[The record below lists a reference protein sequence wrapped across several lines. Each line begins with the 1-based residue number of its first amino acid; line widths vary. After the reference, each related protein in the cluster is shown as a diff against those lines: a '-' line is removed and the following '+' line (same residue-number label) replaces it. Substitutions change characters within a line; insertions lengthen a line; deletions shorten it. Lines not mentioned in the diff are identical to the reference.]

1 MHPFFEGHRG
11 YSPGEI
17 RADALVH
24 GAGIAGALLGSM
36 VLLAHA
42 GVSWVLASYVFG
54 LTATLVLSA
63 AYNLTSPSQLKWIL
77 RRFDHSAIYL
87 LIAGTYT
94 PLLPFLP
101 DPTQSWTLGLVTWLG
116 AAFGV
121 LVKFVFPGRF
131 DRLAILAY
139 LTLGWVGVTAA
150 GAFTQVLPLSVT
162 GLIVAGGVLYTAG
175 VVFHIW
181 ERLKFHNAIWHGF
194 VAAAA
199 ACHFAAITLLY
210 W

>member
-11 YSPGEI
+11 YGPSEI

-24 GAGIAGALLGSM
+24 GAGIVGALLGS
-36 VLLAHA
+36 VALLAHA
-42 GVSWVLASYVFG
+42 GTSWVLASYLFG
-54 LTATLVLSA
+54 LMAMMIFSA
-63 AYNLTSPSQLKWIL
+63 AYNLTPPSQLKWLL
-77 RRFDHSAIYL
+77 RRLDHSAIYV

-94 PLLPFLP
+94 PLLPYLP
-101 DPTQSWTLGLVTWLG
+101 DATQSWTLGLVTWIG

-121 LVKFVFPGRF
+121 VVKFVFPGRF
-131 DRLAILAY
+131 DRLAILVY
-139 LTLGWVGVTAA
+139 LALGWVGVTAA
-150 GAFTQVLPLSVT
+150 GAFAQVLPPQVLS
-162 GLIVAGGVLYTAG
+162 LIIAGGVLYTAG

-181 ERLKFHNAIWHGF
+181 EQLKFHNAIWHGF
-194 VAAAA
+194 VTAAA

>member
-77 RRFDHSAIYL
+77 RRFD
-87 LIAGTYT
+87 
-94 PLLPFLP
+94 
-101 DPTQSWTLGLVTWLG
+101 Q
-116 AAFGV
+116 AAV
-121 LVKFVFPGRF
+121 
-131 DRLAILAY
+131 D
-139 LTLGWVGVTAA
+139 LTDG
-150 GAFTQVLPLSVT
+150 
-162 GLIVAGGVLYTAG
+162 
-175 VVFHIW
+175 
-181 ERLKFHNAIWHGF
+181 
-194 VAAAA
+194 
-199 ACHFAAITLLY
+199 
-210 W
+210 

>member
-1 MHPFFEGHRG
+1 MHPFFAERRV

-24 GAGIAGALLGSM
+24 GTGIVAAITGSII
-36 VLLAHA
+36 LLAHA
-42 GVSWVLASYVFG
+42 GVSWILAAYVFG
-54 LTATLVLSA
+54 LMAMMIFSA
-63 AYNLTSPSQLKWIL
+63 AYNLTPPSHLKWRL

-94 PLLPFLP
+94 PLLPYLP
-101 DPTQSWTLGLVTWLG
+101 DATQSWTLGLITWLG
-116 AAFGV
+116 ATFGV
-121 LVKFVFPGRF
+121 LVKFLFPGRF
-131 DRLAILAY
+131 DRLAILVY
-139 LTLGWVGVTAA
+139 LALGWVGVTAA
-150 GAFTQVLPLSVT
+150 GTFTQVLPPPVMK
-162 GLIVAGGVLYTAG
+162 LIVAGGLLYTAG
-175 VVFHIW
+175 VAFYIW

>member
-131 DRLAILAY
+131 DRLAILVY
-139 LTLGWVGVTAA
+139 LALGWVGVTAA

>member
-1 MHPFFEGHRG
+1 MHPFFAKYRAS
-11 YSPGEI
+11 SPGEI

-24 GAGIAGALLGSM
+24 GAGIVGALAGSIA
-36 VLLAHA
+36 LLVHS
-42 GVSWVLASYVFG
+42 GISWVLGSYLFG
-54 LTATLVLSA
+54 LLAMMIFSA
-63 AYNLTSPSQLKWIL
+63 AYNLTPPSHLKWLL

-94 PLLPFLP
+94 PLLPYLP
-101 DPTQSWTLGLVTWLG
+101 DATQSWMLGLITWIG

-121 LVKFVFPGRF
+121 LVKFLFPGRF
-131 DRLAILAY
+131 DRLAILVY
-139 LTLGWVGVTAA
+139 LALGWVGVTAA
-150 GAFTQVLPLSVT
+150 GTFAQVLPPPVMK
-162 GLIVAGGVLYTAG
+162 LIIAGGLLYTAG
-175 VVFHIW
+175 VILHIW

>member
-1 MHPFFEGHRG
+1 MHPFFAERRV

-24 GAGIAGALLGSM
+24 GTGIVAAIAGSII
-36 VLLAHA
+36 LLAHA
-42 GVSWVLASYVFG
+42 GVSWILAAYVFG
-54 LTATLVLSA
+54 LMAMMIFSA
-63 AYNLTSPSQLKWIL
+63 AYNLTPPSHLKWRL

-94 PLLPFLP
+94 PLLPYLP
-101 DPTQSWTLGLVTWLG
+101 DATQSWTLGLITWLG

-121 LVKFVFPGRF
+121 LVKFLFPGRF
-131 DRLAILAY
+131 DRLAILVY
-139 LTLGWVGVTAA
+139 LALGWVGATAA
-150 GAFTQVLPLSVT
+150 GTFTQVLPPPVMK
-162 GLIVAGGVLYTAG
+162 LIVAGGLLYTAG
-175 VVFHIW
+175 VAFYIW